1 MKKLLLVLLVVS
13 FLLYGCLR
21 TPPVVKEMVS
31 VDGNLSDWG
40 EKVKSDPTDDSKW
53 GADNEL
59 LKAGLL
65 FDGEN
70 VYISG
75 EYVLGGDG
83 NQNVFLALIDLVGV
97 SGAQEVSYTGL
108 NGATREFKNSQGD
121 IDIIVEVAQNNSYK
135 VWRVAQDGT
144 LTEITDQVSAQ
155 FGTGS
160 TIVELSIPITEQVDQ
175 VKAVFAISGGTGGG
189 KQWVGDFYPNQ
200 PDHDATS
207 DGGLTQPASVVNFVV
222 CDSQGNVT
230 EEINQTEPTPSEEQ
244 PAPQP
249 TATIT
254 VDGDLSD
261 LGTPVA
267 TSTNPGGGNGA
278 DLYQL
283 YVTYDATYL
292 YIGFDTQ
299 NSGSWDVAYGIGIDT
314 KPGGYYTGDSDAWGR
329 KISFGAGYAVDYE
342 IYFWWAGGSGLDSN
356 NFCEWNGL
364 VWNYRSIA
372 DAGGT
377 FDYTGDTSSG
387 LQTMEIAIPWS
398 AIGGKQDVALI
409 VWITGGSGSAVD
421 SIPDD
426 GSTIDNANA
435 DEWNDSDTFTNL
447 YLLQVN

>member
-1 MKKLLLVLLVVS
+1 MKKLFLVLAVLSLV
-13 FLLYGCLR
+13 LYGCLR
-21 TPPVVKEMVS
+21 TPPVVKDMVTT
-31 VDGNLSDWG
+31 DGSLSDWG
-40 EKVKSDPTDDSKW
+40 SKIKEDAADDSKW

-65 FDGEN
+65 FDGAN
-70 VYISG
+70 IYIAG
-75 EYVLGGDG
+75 EYVIGGDG
-83 NQNVFLALIDLVGV
+83 NVNVFLVLIDLVGV
-97 SGAQEVSYTGL
+97 TGAQTVSYTGL
-108 NGATREFKNSQGD
+108 NDGNRNFTNPNGD
-121 IDIIVEVAQNNSYK
+121 IDLIVEVNQSNEYK
-135 VWRVAQDGT
+135 VWRVSQDGS
-144 LTEITDQVSAQ
+144 LTDITDQVTAQ

-160 TIVELSIPITEQVDQ
+160 TIAELKIPISEQVNQ

-189 KQWVGDFYPNQ
+189 NQWVGDFYPNQ
-200 PDHDATS
+200 PDHDSAEN
-207 DGGLTQPASVVNFVV
+207 GGIPQPAPVVNFVV

-329 KISFGAGYAVDYE
+329 KINFDAGYAVDYE
-342 IYFWWAGGSGLDSN
+342 IYFWWSGGSGVTSD
-356 NFCEWNGL
+356 NFCIWTGSD
-364 VWNYRSIA
+364 W
-372 DAGGT
+372 
-377 FDYTGDTSSG
+377 DY
-387 LQTMEIAIPWS
+387 IN
-398 AIGGKQDVALI
+398 K
-409 VWITGGSGSAVD
+409 
-421 SIPDD
+421 
-426 GSTIDNANA
+426 
-435 DEWNDSDTFTNL
+435 
-447 YLLQVN
+447 

>member
-1 MKKLLLVLLVVS
+1 M
-13 FLLYGCLR
+13 
-21 TPPVVKEMVS
+21 
-31 VDGNLSDWG
+31 
-40 EKVKSDPTDDSKW
+40 
-53 GADNEL
+53 
-59 LKAGLL
+59 
-65 FDGEN
+65 
-70 VYISG
+70 
-75 EYVLGGDG
+75 
-83 NQNVFLALIDLVGV
+83 IDLVGV
-97 SGAQEVSYTGL
+97 TGAQTVSYTGL
-108 NGATREFKNSQGD
+108 NDGNRNFTNPNGD
-121 IDIIVEVAQNNSYK
+121 IDLIVEVNQSNEYK
-135 VWRVAQDGT
+135 VWRVSQDGS
-144 LTEITDQVSAQ
+144 LTDITDQVTAQ

-160 TIVELSIPITEQVDQ
+160 TIAELKIPISEQVNQ

-189 KQWVGDFYPNQ
+189 NQWVGDFYPNQ
-200 PDHDATS
+200 PEHDSTS
-207 DGGLTQPASVVNFVV
+207 NGGIPQPAPVVNFVV
-222 CDSQGNVT
+222 CDKEGNVS
-230 EEINQTEPTPSEEQ
+230 EEINQTSEPEQ
-244 PAPQP
+244 P
-249 TATIT
+249 TESVIV

-261 LGTPVA
+261 FGTPVA

-278 DLYQL
+278 NLYRL

-314 KPGGYYTGDSDAWGR
+314 KPGGYYTGNEDAWKR
-329 KISFGAGYAVDYE
+329 KINFGAGYAVDYE

-364 VWNYRSIA
+364 DWNYRSIA

-426 GSTIDNANA
+426 DSTIDNA

>member
-1 MKKLLLVLLVVS
+1 
-13 FLLYGCLR
+13 
-21 TPPVVKEMVS
+21 
-31 VDGNLSDWG
+31 
-40 EKVKSDPTDDSKW
+40 
-53 GADNEL
+53 
-59 LKAGLL
+59 
-65 FDGEN
+65 
-70 VYISG
+70 
-75 EYVLGGDG
+75 
-83 NQNVFLALIDLVGV
+83 
-97 SGAQEVSYTGL
+97 
-108 NGATREFKNSQGD
+108 
-121 IDIIVEVAQNNSYK
+121 K

>member
-1 MKKLLLVLLVVS
+1 MKKLFLVLAVLSLV
-13 FLLYGCLR
+13 LYGCLR
-21 TPPVVKEMVS
+21 TPPVVKDMVTT
-31 VDGNLSDWG
+31 DGSLSDWG
-40 EKVKSDPTDDSKW
+40 SKIKEDAADDSKW

-65 FDGEN
+65 FDGAN
-70 VYISG
+70 IYIAG
-75 EYVLGGDG
+75 EYVIGGDG
-83 NQNVFLALIDLVGV
+83 NVNVFLVLIDLVGV
-97 SGAQEVSYTGL
+97 TGAQTVSYTGL
-108 NGATREFKNSQGD
+108 NDGNRNFTNPNGD
-121 IDIIVEVAQNNSYK
+121 IDLIVEVNQSNEYK
-135 VWRVAQDGT
+135 VWRVSQDGS
-144 LTEITDQVSAQ
+144 LTDITDQVTAQ

-160 TIVELSIPITEQVDQ
+160 TIAELKIPISEQVNQ

-189 KQWVGDFYPNQ
+189 NQWVGDFYPNQ
-200 PDHDATS
+200 PDHDSAEN
-207 DGGLTQPASVVNFVV
+207 GGIPQPAPVVNFVV
-222 CDSQGNVT
+222 CNKEGNVS
-230 EEINQTEPTPSEEQ
+230 EEINQTSEPEQ
-244 PAPQP
+244 P
-249 TATIT
+249 TESVIV

-261 LGTPVA
+261 FGTPVA
-267 TSTNPGGGNGA
+267 TSTNPGPGVGA
-278 DLYQL
+278 NLYRL

-299 NSGSWDVAYGIGIDT
+299 NSESWDVAYGIGIDT
-314 KPGGYYTGDSDAWGR
+314 KPSGYTGDSDAWGR
-329 KISFGAGYAVDYE
+329 KISFGADYAVDYE

-364 VWNYRSIA
+364 DWNYRSIA

-426 GSTIDNANA
+426 DSTIDNA

-447 YLLQVN
+447 YLLYVN

>member
-1 MKKLLLVLLVVS
+1 MKKLFLVLAVLSLV
-13 FLLYGCLR
+13 LYGCLR
-21 TPPVVKEMVS
+21 TPPVVKDMVTT
-31 VDGNLSDWG
+31 DGSLSDWG
-40 EKVKSDPTDDSKW
+40 SKIKEDAADDSKW

-65 FDGEN
+65 FDGAN
-70 VYISG
+70 IYIAG
-75 EYVLGGDG
+75 EYVIGGDG
-83 NQNVFLALIDLVGV
+83 NNNVFLVLIDLVGV
-97 SGAQEVSYTGL
+97 TGAQTVSYTGL
-108 NGATREFKNSQGD
+108 NDGNRNFTNPNGD
-121 IDIIVEVAQNNSYK
+121 IDLIVEVNQSNEYK
-135 VWRVAQDGT
+135 VWRVSQDGS
-144 LTEITDQVSAQ
+144 LTDITDQVTAQ

-160 TIVELSIPITEQVDQ
+160 TIAELKIPISEQVNQ

-189 KQWVGDFYPNQ
+189 NQWVGDFYPNQ
-200 PDHDATS
+200 PDHDSAEN
-207 DGGLTQPASVVNFVV
+207 GGIPQPAPVVNFVV
-222 CDSQGNVT
+222 CDKEGNVS
-230 EEINQTEPTPSEEQ
+230 EEINQTSEPEQ
-244 PAPQP
+244 P
-249 TATIT
+249 TESVIV

-261 LGTPVA
+261 FGTPVA

-278 DLYQL
+278 NLYRL

-314 KPGGYYTGDSDAWGR
+314 KPGGYYTGNEDAWKR
-329 KISFGAGYAVDYE
+329 KINFGAGYAVDYE

-364 VWNYRSIA
+364 DWNYRSIA

-426 GSTIDNANA
+426 DSTIDNA